1 MPWNSIKDQ
10 EIKHHNKFHCILT
23 SSSTR
28 MSSEPLMVAG
38 WSTSAEK
45 HFGIQAGVETRISGG
60 PTNAAFCNQYLQ
72 SDKSQQDRN

>member
-1 MPWNSIKDQ
+1 
-10 EIKHHNKFHCILT
+10 
-23 SSSTR
+23 
-28 MSSEPLMVAG
+28 MVAG